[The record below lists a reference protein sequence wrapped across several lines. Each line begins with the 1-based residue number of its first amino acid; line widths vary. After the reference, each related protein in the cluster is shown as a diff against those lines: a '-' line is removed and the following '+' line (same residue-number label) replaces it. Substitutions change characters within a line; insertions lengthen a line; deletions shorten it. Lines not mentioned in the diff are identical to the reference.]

1 MANMIGRIVYKTM
14 SIINYRESRAR
25 VPPNSARSRAATPGL
40 EEPNSQPAS
49 ASREEISNAPKPTVA
64 VLATMNTKSKE
75 AFFVA
80 DVLARAGAIPWIV
93 DLSMKSHEIPA
104 ANVTG
109 AQVAEAAGS
118 SWQVLNDRTRREAA
132 AVMIEGGTRILLEK
146 VSRGE
151 VAGAIGLGG
160 ANGTDLVCSIL
171 RALPYLVP
179 KIMISAVAGTAAV
192 QWCVAESDICM
203 YPSIGD
209 VSLNRVTKVVM
220 ENAAWA
226 AAMEAKNWAAGRQAS
241 TNHAP
246 LLGVSSFGGTAACV
260 DRVSQQIESLGYEVI
275 QFHASGVGGR
285 SLERLASTGDL
296 AGVIDVTTHELAD
309 FVADG
314 VYSAGE
320 KRLTAAGAA
329 GLPQV
334 VVPGAID
341 HINFWAGQVLP
352 ERYLDREF
360 FRYNAQNLLMRTNA
374 EEFEKLGCA
383 MAQRLNGA
391 RGPVRVLIPNE
402 GFSEHTKRRAQ
413 DLAGHDRGP
422 WRRPDEYRAF
432 TERLK
437 ANLNSN
443 VSVREFPLH
452 VNDPKF
458 ADACVEAF
466 VEISEEVGP
475 R

>member
-1 MANMIGRIVYKTM
+1 
-14 SIINYRESRAR
+14 
-25 VPPNSARSRAATPGL
+25 
-40 EEPNSQPAS
+40 
-49 ASREEISNAPKPTVA
+49 
-64 VLATMNTKSKE
+64 MNTKSKE
-75 AFFVA
+75 ALFVA
-80 DVLARAGAIPWIV
+80 DVLTRAGANPWIV
-93 DLSMKSHEIPA
+93 DLSMKSHEVPA

-118 SWQVLNDRTRREAA
+118 SWQALNERTRREAA
-132 AVMIEGGTRILLEK
+132 AVMIEGGTRILLDK

-160 ANGTDLVCSIL
+160 ANGTELVCAIM
-171 RALPYLVP
+171 RELPYLVP

-209 VSLNRVTKVVM
+209 VSLNRFTKVVM

-226 AAMEAKNWAAGRQAS
+226 AAMQARNWAARREVK
-241 TNHAP
+241 TTELP
-246 LLGVSSFGGTAACV
+246 LLAVSSFGGTAACV
-260 DRVSQQIESLGYEVI
+260 DRVSQRLETLGYEVI

-285 SLERLASTGDL
+285 SLEHLASTGDL
-296 AGVIDVTTHELAD
+296 TGVIDVTTHELAD

-320 KRLTAAGAA
+320 SRLTAAGAA

-352 ERYLDREF
+352 DRYQDREF
-360 FRYNAQNLLMRTNA
+360 FRYNAQNLLMRTNG
-374 EEFEKLGCA
+374 EEFKKLGRI
-383 MAQRLNGA
+383 MAERLNTAKGT
-391 RGPVRVLIPNE
+391 VRVLIPFE

-413 DLAGHDRGP
+413 DLAGNDRGP
-422 WRRPDEYRAF
+422 WRRPEEYREFADS
-432 TERLK
+432 LK
-437 ANLNSN
+437 ANLNPG
-443 VSVREFPLH
+443 VRVEELPLH

-458 ADACVEAF
+458 ADACVDAF
-466 VEISEEVGP
+466 AQISQEVRP